1 MFKVGQLA
9 INAIVSLELSVYHVC
24 SVSKFQNFDIFI
36 QKSKNSK
43 NKKQRKRINMFIFS
57 FIIHKFTPSPPKVM
71 KMDRCLR
78 KQNRPPIFKTSALS
92 QYNAFTIEN
101 KRMLVYNKTHQRPV
115 VHIAHLNNSFY
126 MKTDFSNIQI
136 STDPGTPKT
145 QLKLYQLLNH
155 YFLLKK
161 DMTLLQMKL
170 NLLQSNIFFIL
181 RLQLNLAQGF

>member
-1 MFKVGQLA
+1 
-9 INAIVSLELSVYHVC
+9 
-24 SVSKFQNFDIFI
+24 
-36 QKSKNSK
+36 
-43 NKKQRKRINMFIFS
+43 MFIFS

-71 KMDRCLR
+71 KTDRCLR
-78 KQNRPPIFKTSALS
+78 KQNRPTIYKTSALS
-92 QYNAFTIEN
+92 LYNAFTSV
-101 KRMLVYNKTHQRPV
+101 LVYNKTHRRHV

-126 MKTDFSNIQI
+126 MKTDLSNMLI

-145 QLKLYQLLNH
+145 RLRLHQLLNH

-170 NLLQSNIFFIL
+170 NLLQSKIFFIL